1 MEGFSSHE
9 TNTVKILFAILL
21 YSSDFYSVHEPARIG
36 FWHVC
41 GLVPLKNESLGEE
54 GCQVLVTGKWAMTR
68 RS

>member
-1 MEGFSSHE
+1 
-9 TNTVKILFAILL
+9 LFAILL